1 MDEFIEYL
9 LVMDELDEVFWGKE
23 KSVLKRTLNKE
34 KEKKINI
41 KDKK

>member
-23 KSVLKRTLNKE
+23 KKDEEEQSVLKRTLNKE
-34 KEKKINI
+34 KEKK
-41 KDKK
+41 D